1 MVLYNIVN
9 KIALQIFN
17 IFLFCDNGMLFAASF
32 VFRQGLK
39 LYRKLKEKDMK
50 KLILVFGMA
59 VLALNS
65 FTQDS
70 IKWHSIEEAIQL
82 AGQEP
87 RVLVIDV
94 YTDWCGWCKRMDATT
109 FADPE
114 VVEMMNKHF
123 YPVKLDAEGKEDIT
137 IGDRTFKFVDNGRR
151 GYHEI
156 AAVVTRGR
164 LSYPTISYVDAQ
176 GKVLEAA
183 PGYKTADQF
192 RVYLAYYSDGAYKN
206 QTFDE
211 FSSAY
216 ARQETSVIQNL

>member
-1 MVLYNIVN
+1 
-9 KIALQIFN
+9 
-17 IFLFCDNGMLFAASF
+17 
-32 VFRQGLK
+32 
-39 LYRKLKEKDMK
+39 MK
-50 KLILVFGMA
+50 KVILFSGLVILGLSA
-59 VLALNS
+59 IA
-65 FTQDS
+65 QDE
-70 IKWHSIEEAIQL
+70 IKWHTIDEAIQL
-82 AGQEP
+82 ASQEP

-109 FADPE
+109 FSDPE
-114 VVEMMNKHF
+114 VVEIMNKHF

-137 IGDRTFKFVDNGRR
+137 IGERTFKFVDNGRR

-192 RVYLAYYSDGAYKN
+192 RVYLAYYAEEAYKT
-206 QTFDE
+206 QSFEE
-211 FSSAY
+211 FSAAY
-216 ARQETSVIQNL
+216 AGQEKTVIQNL